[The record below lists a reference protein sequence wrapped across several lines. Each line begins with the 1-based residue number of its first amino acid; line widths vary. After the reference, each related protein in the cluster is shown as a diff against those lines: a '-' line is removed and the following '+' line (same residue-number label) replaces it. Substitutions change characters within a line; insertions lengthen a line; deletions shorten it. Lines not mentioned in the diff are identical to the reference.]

1 MTKRPKVIPPS
12 RICPWGMAVGLSY
25 YLKGKSAMNLS
36 DAVKS
41 IIKPHKDDKLTPLTT
56 IWGEQLD
63 PENLLPEYTRPQL
76 NLRAG
81 FHRGGR

>member
-1 MTKRPKVIPPS
+1 
-12 RICPWGMAVGLSY
+12 
-25 YLKGKSAMNLS
+25 MNLS

-63 PENLLPEYTRPQL
+63 PENLLPEYPRPQL
-76 NLRAG
+76 KRESFFNLNG
-81 FHRGGR
+81 F